1 MFQHWIFSEN
11 LLKVKVNNC
20 IVNYLINVMQ
30 QQKLQMAQPLVLT
43 AQSIYH
49 GTKGLILHL

>member
-11 LLKVKVNNC
+11 LLKVKVYNW
-20 IVNYLINVMQ
+20 IVSYLINVIQ
-30 QQKLQMAQPLVLT
+30 QQKIQMAQPLVLT

-49 GTKGLILHL
+49 GTNG